1 MKMKI
6 KQTGLT
12 ILEILTAAV
21 IISILVMIV
30 MPNFISSQNRA
41 KNSAAKTNARTLR
54 VMLETY
60 FVDHKIYPEK
70 LTTLGYE
77 ATTKKYNKKV
87 GNPYTTQEGIVESGK
102 WAVMYLGPNGGPPGT
117 VAYQPISSNSKYYL
131 FVYNERGDLLQEKGK
146 AFTMT
151 NG

>member
-1 MKMKI
+1 MKMKT
-6 KQTGLT
+6 KQSGLT
-12 ILEILTAAV
+12 ILEILTAAI

-77 ATTKKYNKKV
+77 ATAKKYNKKV
-87 GNPYTTQEGIVESGK
+87 GNPYTAQEGIVESGK
-102 WAVMYLGPNGGPPGT
+102 WAVMYLGPNGGPAGT